1 MKKAMKN
8 KSLYSWMILSVLLF
22 SLTLSVYGQG
32 TEYTVGLRRDF
43 GYGGGINI
51 RGTFTISLVG
61 QEDQV
66 ESVTFI
72 LDDAPMIVI
81 QEPPYKVQFHTDDY
95 GYGDHFLSA
104 KVTLK
109 GGSVEETPAIQYNFV
124 SPEAEREQVVTIL
137 ITIGSA
143 ILVTFIIF
151 GIVQAIF
158 MKGRPRRG
166 KQPVEGQQYGL
177 LGGTVCP
184 KCGSPFPRHIWGL
197 KLVVGRLDRCEY
209 CRKWVMTTR
218 ATPDALREAES
229 AFTSNLTKVDDQVP
243 FTGSKDDLDQTR
255 YIDQI

>member
-1 MKKAMKN
+1 
-8 KSLYSWMILSVLLF
+8 
-22 SLTLSVYGQG
+22 
-32 TEYTVGLRRDF
+32 
-43 GYGGGINI
+43 
-51 RGTFTISLVG
+51 
-61 QEDQV
+61 
-66 ESVTFI
+66 
-72 LDDAPMIVI
+72 
-81 QEPPYKVQFHTDDY
+81 
-95 GYGDHFLSA
+95 
-104 KVTLK
+104 
-109 GGSVEETPAIQYNFV
+109 
-124 SPEAEREQVVTIL
+124 
-137 ITIGSA
+137 
-143 ILVTFIIF
+143 
-151 GIVQAIF
+151 

-243 FTGSKDDLDQTR
+243 FTESKDDLDQTR